1 MTVLRTVLFALA
13 TVTAVS
19 PAVAQ
24 DQPETGT
31 RLAAP
36 ASRGITGVSLTSR
49 DQAAG
54 AKRMAECI
62 YNRKGVLARQALL
75 APNAQSATAAL
86 DRLMGEVRCF
96 GDDASNDL
104 VGMRI
109 ALIPRDILRGMLAEA
124 AMNRNKDDV
133 ATLQPLPIQQ
143 IYQRNWFAIT
153 GRHVSVDEMGACI
166 ADTNPAGIIALTRTG
181 PMSKEEGAAFA
192 SLGGNMHDCLR
203 AGTKLQASRQALR
216 AALADALYQRLNA
229 PAPAPTATTATAVE
243 AAKN

>member
-1 MTVLRTVLFALA
+1 MITFRAAFFAL
-13 TVTAVS
+13 VLTAAS
-19 PAVAQ
+19 AAVAQ

-36 ASRGITGVSLTSR
+36 ASRGITGVSLTSK

-75 APNAQSATAAL
+75 APNVQSATAAL

-109 ALIPRDILRGMLAEA
+109 ALIPRDILRGMLAES
-124 AMNRNKDDV
+124 AMSRSKDEV
-133 ATLQPLPIQQ
+133 SALQPLPIQK
-143 IYQRNWFAIT
+143 IYQRSWFAIT

-166 ADTNPAGIIALTRTG
+166 ADTNPAGIIALTRTD
-181 PMSKEEGAAFA
+181 PMSKEEGAAFSA
-192 SLGGNMHDCLR
+192 LGGNMHDCLR

-216 AALADALYQRLNA
+216 AALAEALYQRLSA
-229 PAPAPTATTATAVE
+229 PTPAPTAAAATAVE